1 MYKPNSIYAE
11 LALMTIERFL
21 NKQSLDTVEKYKS
34 MDEMK
39 KSSACFVSIYSN
51 GYLRGCIGTIFPFR
65 DTLYDEIVGNAI
77 AASTEDPRFIPMTA
91 EELEE
96 IEVSVD
102 VLSEPE
108 KVTSVEELNPE
119 KYGIIVSDG
128 KNNKG
133 VLLPDLE
140 GIDTVEEQIAI
151 AKAKAGLK
159 NVDMSR
165 LELYRFSAQRYR

>member
-21 NKQSLDTVEKYKS
+21 NKQSLDTIEKYKS

-128 KNNKG
+128 VEGTMQLTIPTGDSAATSNLSG
-133 VLLPDLE
+133 ISDF
-140 GIDTVEEQIAI
+140 GIDGFTII
-151 AKAKAGLK
+151 PGPS
-159 NVDMSR
+159 NING
-165 LELYRFSAQRYR
+165 